1 MWIVKNLL
9 KGTLLVEDLK
19 LKIAAGDYFD
29 LDAVGRE
36 KADESV
42 SLGVAFQEG
51 YLQTIKKEGASHED
65 ARRPTGISL
74 PGLSSDDVARQLAEM
89 RQLLQQ
95 QQQIQAQQQQMA
107 AAAQANQ
114 MQTAAANAQ
123 QQQQGGG
130 GGGGLGLGAEIRE
143 AFGAMTAE
151 LVGGIKEQMD
161 RLASQRVAIQG
172 ERTEVIQSAKN
183 MSEAEVRARL
193 ALLDSK
199 ENELKTN
206 MEDLDR
212 AFGAQTEGDGAAAS
226 MADLLDDL

>member
-36 KADESV
+36 KADASES
-42 SLGVAFQEG
+42 LNLAFQEG
-51 YLQTIKKEGASHED
+51 YVQTIKKEGASHED
-65 ARRPTGISL
+65 ARRPQGMSL
-74 PGLSSDDVARQLAEM
+74 PGLTSDDVARQLSEM
-89 RQLLQQ
+89 RQLIQQ
-95 QQQIQAQQQQMA
+95 QQQLQLGQQQQQMA
-107 AAAQANQ
+107 AMSSGGGGGN
-114 MQTAAANAQ
+114 
-123 QQQQGGG
+123 QGGG
-130 GGGGLGLGAEIRE
+130 GGNIGAEIRD
-143 AFGAMTAE
+143 AMSAMTAE

-161 RLASQRVAIQG
+161 RLATQRVAIQG
-172 ERTEVIQSAKN
+172 ERQEVIQSAKN

-212 AFGAQTEGDGAAAS
+212 AFGAQSEGDGAAAS